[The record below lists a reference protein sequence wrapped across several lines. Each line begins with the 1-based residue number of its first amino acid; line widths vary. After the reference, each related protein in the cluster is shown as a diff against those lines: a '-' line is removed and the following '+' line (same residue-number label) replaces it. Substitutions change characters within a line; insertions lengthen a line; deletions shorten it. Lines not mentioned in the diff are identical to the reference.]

1 MIMMTFMML
10 MMKMALRIMM
20 MIIMMTKRMM
30 MKMTMMKVMAM
41 MLTSKIDSQVG
52 YDCANIKAPIKEAS
66 YTPFKDVQKS
76 LKLGRVMDCT
86 ISKDVF

>member
-30 MKMTMMKVMAM
+30 MIMTMMKVMAM
-41 MLTSKIDSQVG
+41 MLMSKIDSQVG
-52 YDCANIKAPIKEAS
+52 YDSKAPIKEATHLS
-66 YTPFKDVQKS
+66 KMFKNH
-76 LKLGRVMDCT
+76 
-86 ISKDVF
+86 